1 MAGQVVEVHRA
12 LAKQLSEN
20 LKVLNNFN
28 FLAFPDASTM
38 GTDNKIEVWP
48 GTGDYIEYWGTFGPD
63 GVKSVNV
70 RLRIQTVMGDAVT
83 AGELI
88 AELVSAGA
96 GAERSIWEALLAD
109 KTLGGVAET
118 IAVPGTVEYDVDD
131 ETYAHVAWVPLQ
143 VVLRKSGASV

>member
-1 MAGQVVEVHRA
+1 MAGQVVEAHRA
-12 LAKQLSEN
+12 LAEQLRQRHNHNQFSY
-20 LKVLNNFN
+20 
-28 FLAFPDASTM
+28 LAFPDR
-38 GTDNKIEVWP
+38 GTLGNKIEVWP
-48 GTGDYIEYWGTFGPD
+48 GSGDYIEYWGTFGPD